1 MNEIDIDIFPTKSSN
16 EVVTKTYKPGSGKSG
31 KYDLTHH
38 SKLEEE
44 GKKKIAEREAAAAA
58 KSAKER
64 AKIDP
69 EKYEAMTF
77 EELRAIRKA
86 APINSPER
94 HIPQYERFKAAI
106 SSRKAEIINRE
117 KEDLL
122 AWITRKPY
130 NEMSYDEL
138 REILK
143 KCQPRPESKI
153 PQYYNKFLPALKA
166 AREAHLKGE

>member
-1 MNEIDIDIFPTKSSN
+1 MTNDISNFYGTSNEI
-16 EVVTKTYKPGSGKSG
+16 VTKTYKPGSGKTG
-31 KYDLTHH
+31 RVDLTHH
-38 SKLEEE
+38 AKLEAEAE
-44 GKKKIAEREAAAAA
+44 KKMAEAAAAEAA
-58 KSAKER
+58 KVAKEQ

-86 APINSPER
+86 APINRPER
-94 HIPQYERFKAAI
+94 HIPQYDRFKAAI
-106 SSRKAEIINRE
+106 SARKSELINRE
-117 KEDLL
+117 KDEFL
-122 AWITRKPY
+122 AYITRKPY
-130 NEMSYDEL
+130 SDMSLDEL
-138 REILK
+138 NEVIR

>member
-1 MNEIDIDIFPTKSSN
+1 MNEIDIDIIPTVSGNATTGK
-16 EVVTKTYKPGSGKSG
+16 KYKPGSGKSG

-86 APINSPER
+86 APINRPER
-94 HIPQYERFKAAI
+94 HIPQYDRFKAAI
-106 SSRKAEIINRE
+106 SARKSEIINRE
-117 KEDLL
+117 KSEKL
-122 AWITRKPY
+122 AFITRKPY
-130 NEMSYDEL
+130 SEMSLDEL
-138 REILK
+138 NEILK
-143 KCQPRPESKI
+143 ICGIHPEDKI
-153 PQYYNKFLPALKA
+153 PQYSNKFLPALKA
-166 AREAHLKGE
+166 AREAHLQDS